1 MDITISYA
9 IPVWNEHEELERLLN
24 KLIGHLGDGDEI
36 IIQGDRG
43 KVTAEVISVVEKY
56 LSKSIGLK
64 YIEHPLNNNFAEF
77 KNNLLSNCAEDYIF
91 LIDAD
96 EFPHEYLLE
105 TLKEIISMNPDVKA
119 FAVPRL
125 NVVNG
130 ITPDYVERCG
140 WITRTLPI
148 LDPYSLKCF
157 TELDVE
163 IYDDGIGKYVQLI
176 NPFDYQ
182 IRILKNHI
190 NIKYSGT
197 VHERI
202 DVDGN
207 LGVLPTSG
215 ENSQS
220 SYYNDFSYCLFHVK
234 GMARQVRQNEFYN
247 KLAHDHN

>member
-1 MDITISYA
+1 MNITISYA
-9 IPVWNEHEELERLLN
+9 IPVWNEHIELDRLLGILVPN
-24 KLIGHLGDGDEI
+24 LSDADEI
-36 IIQGDRG
+36 IIQGDEG
-43 KVTAEVISVVEKY
+43 KVTSEVSLVVQKY
-56 LSKSIGLK
+56 LLGSNRIK

-77 KNNLLSNCAEDYIF
+77 KNHLLSNCAEDYIF

-105 TLKEIISMNPDVKA
+105 TLKEIISMNPAVKA

-197 VHERI
+197 VHEKI
-202 DVDGN
+202 VVDGN
-207 LGVLPTSG
+207 LGMLPSTA
-215 ENSQS
+215 ENSRR
-220 SYYNDFSYCLFHVK
+220 SYYNDFTYCLFHVK